1 MKTFI
6 LMTKLSP
13 EVASKMK
20 DREKIGRSWLE
31 HVKEKCP
38 DVKFVAHY
46 ALLGAYDFLDIYE
59 APDEEVAAKVSMI
72 SMANGAFSAESWIAI
87 PYKRIVEL
95 AREI

>member
-1 MKTFI
+1 MKTFM

-20 DREKIGRSWLE
+20 DREKIGRSWLDQ
-31 HVKEKCP
+31 VKKKCP
-38 DVKFVAHY
+38 EVKFIAHY
-46 ALLGAYDFLDIYE
+46 GLLGSYDFCDIYE
-59 APDEEVAAKVSMI
+59 APDEEIAAKVSMI

-95 AREI
+95 AQEI